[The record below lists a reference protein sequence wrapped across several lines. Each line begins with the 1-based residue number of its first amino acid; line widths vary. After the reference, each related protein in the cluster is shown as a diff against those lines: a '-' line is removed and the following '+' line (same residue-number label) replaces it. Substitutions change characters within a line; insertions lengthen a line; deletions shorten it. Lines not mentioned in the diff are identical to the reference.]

1 MKRRV
6 SEEKS
11 AEIPSKKPTIS
22 TTRGN
27 GIAYAEYLDHNKARS
42 PKIYTS
48 KHLEQ
53 YKQAQGGQ
61 LTQTQMFNARA
72 MATRP

>member
-48 KHLEQ
+48 KHLE
-53 YKQAQGGQ
+53 
-61 LTQTQMFNARA
+61 
-72 MATRP
+72 